1 MTKGPRCEIKKDIF
15 FNIKGKEFI
24 DFKCYDAM
32 YTYNLKDI
40 LYY

>member
-1 MTKGPRCEIKKDIF
+1 MTKGLLWDKERYF